1 MPRDRDQKG
10 RFVKQNPPTAHSS
23 TGLTT
28 CVAGRPTIEELYEK
42 QRSGQRLTLVERQ
55 ILLALE
61 VKKNQSPKEP
71 PSVWKQKDIRK
82 PTIEQLEQHVL
93 EEIKVVEEIQSQP
106 IETLQVFEHKMAEEG
121 EGSTRLNMT
130 PKQRLEYERK

>member
-10 RFVKQNPPTAHSS
+10 KFVKQNPPIAHSS

-28 CVAGRPTIEELYEK
+28 PVVGKPTIEELEEK

-61 VKKNQSPKEP
+61 VKIKQSPKEP
-71 PSVWKQKDIRK
+71 PSLGKQKDIRK
-82 PTIEQLEQHVL
+82 PIVEQLEQPIL
-93 EEIKVVEEIQSQP
+93 EEIKVVEEIQNQP
-106 IETLQVFEHKMAEEG
+106 HIETLHIFEQEMVEEG
-121 EGSTRLNMT
+121 EGENRLNMT
-130 PKQRLEYERK
+130 T